1 MNQEILQT
9 KTELVNEVVASIKD
23 SSTVVICEYRGLTV
37 AELTELR
44 KTLRTTDSS
53 MAVYK
58 NTLVKRAVESLGL
71 TDAVQYLE
79 GPNAFIFCKDVT
91 AGAKV
96 LAKYSRKNDLL
107 VIKAGIAIEFS
118 CLRSYSSAALMAC
131 FTKKQPIR
139 TSTIPKTIGP
149 MPIERLCFFDS
160 LSMQS
165 S

>member
-9 KTELVNEVVASIKD
+9 KSELVNEVVASIKD

-37 AELTELR
+37 AELTDLR
-44 KTLRTTDSS
+44 RTLKTSNST

-71 TDAVQYLE
+71 HDAAQYLE
-79 GPNAFIFCKDVT
+79 GPNALIFCKDVT

-107 VIKAGIAIEFS
+107 VIKAGIVEGKVVDKKKMIELSKLPNKEGMISMLLSVLQAPVRGF
-118 CLRSYSSAALMAC
+118 AC
-131 FTKKQPIR
+131 AVKAVA
-139 TSTIPKTIGP
+139 
-149 MPIERLCFFDS
+149 DS
-160 LSMQS
+160 RN
-165 S
+165 

>member
-9 KTELVNEVVASIKD
+9 KSELVNEVVASIKD

-37 AELTELR
+37 AELTDLR

-71 TDAVQYLE
+71 HDAAQYLE
-79 GPNAFIFCKDVT
+79 GPNALIFCKDVT

-107 VIKAGIAIEFS
+107 VIKAGIVEGKVVDKKKMIELS
-118 CLRSYSSAALMAC
+118 KLPNKEGMISMLLSVLQAPVRQLAC
-131 FTKKQPIR
+131 AVKAVA
-139 TSTIPKTIGP
+139 
-149 MPIERLCFFDS
+149 DS
-160 LSMQS
+160 KN
-165 S
+165 

>member
-9 KTELVNEVVASIKD
+9 KSELVNEVVASIKD

-37 AELTELR
+37 AELTDLR
-44 KTLRTTDSS
+44 RTLRTTEST

-71 TDAVQYLE
+71 HDAAELLE
-79 GPNAFIFCKDVT
+79 GPNAMIFCKDVT

-107 VIKAGIAIEFS
+107 VIKGGIVEGKVVD
-118 CLRSYSSAALMAC
+118 
-131 FTKKQPIR
+131 KKQ
-139 TSTIPKTIGP
+139 
-149 MPIERLCFFDS
+149 MIE
-160 LSMQS
+160 LSKLPNKEGMISMLLSVLQAPVRQFACAVKAVANS
-165 S
+165 KN

>member
-9 KTELVNEVVASIKD
+9 KSELVNEVVASIKD

-37 AELTELR
+37 AELTDLR

-71 TDAVQYLE
+71 HDAAELLE
-79 GPNAFIFCKDVT
+79 GPNAMIFCKDVT

-107 VIKAGIAIEFS
+107 VIKGGIVEGKVVD
-118 CLRSYSSAALMAC
+118 
-131 FTKKQPIR
+131 KKQ
-139 TSTIPKTIGP
+139 
-149 MPIERLCFFDS
+149 MIELSKLPNKEGMISMLLSVLQAPVRQFACAVKAVADS
-160 LSMQS
+160 KN
-165 S
+165 

>member
-9 KTELVNEVVASIKD
+9 KSELVNEVVASIKD

-37 AELTELR
+37 AELTDLR
-44 KTLRTTDSS
+44 RTLRTTEST

-71 TDAVQYLE
+71 HDAAELLE
-79 GPNAFIFCKDVT
+79 GPNALIFCKDVT

-107 VIKAGIAIEFS
+107 VIKGGIVEGKVVD
-118 CLRSYSSAALMAC
+118 
-131 FTKKQPIR
+131 KKQ
-139 TSTIPKTIGP
+139 
-149 MPIERLCFFDS
+149 MIELSKLPNKEGMISMLLSVLQAPVRQFACAVKAVADS
-160 LSMQS
+160 KN
-165 S
+165 